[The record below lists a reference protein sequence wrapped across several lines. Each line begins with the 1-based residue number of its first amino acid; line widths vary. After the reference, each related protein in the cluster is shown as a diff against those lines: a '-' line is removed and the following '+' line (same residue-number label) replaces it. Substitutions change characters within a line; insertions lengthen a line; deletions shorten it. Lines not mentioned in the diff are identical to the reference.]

1 MKAVVGITSLMVIF
15 CFAIKAQDK
24 EKASNNGGVFTWEK
38 KLVVADTARSM
49 FNSYKCWTLHDDSLT
64 TIPNAYSFNGVIYP
78 MPIKTLSGEG
88 LAPMPG
94 TEPLGRMKPN
104 LLLDSIPQSKDKK

>member
-24 EKASNNGGVFTWEK
+24 ENASKKGGIFTWEK

-49 FNSYKCWTLHDDSLT
+49 FKLYKGWPPKDDCLT

-94 TEPLGRMKPN
+94 TENLGRMKPS

>member
-1 MKAVVGITSLMVIF
+1 MFKLYKGWPP
-15 CFAIKAQDK
+15 QD
-24 EKASNNGGVFTWEK
+24 
-38 KLVVADTARSM
+38 D
-49 FNSYKCWTLHDDSLT
+49 CLT
-64 TIPNAYSFNGVIYP
+64 TIPNAYSFNGLIYP

-94 TEPLGRMKPN
+94 TENLGRMKPS